1 VAIFFDLVGDI
12 EKNVFGGGLAAE
24 IIAGAIVKQKKA
36 ERVVVQAGD
45 ALDKGGRA
53 AEINIEILFFPVE
66 AFAQASLFLL
76 LF

>member
-1 VAIFFDLVGDI
+1 VAIFFDLVVYI

>member
-1 VAIFFDLVGDI
+1 VAIFFDLVVYI

-36 ERVVVQAGD
+36 QRVVVQAGD